1 MPSRF
6 FPDVESGASR
16 GPRGRGRVERARRP
30 VRGGDG
36 GDRSGRGRGRVD
48 TGVARTRTRRS
59 VRRRSRRDWR
69 FARATSRFV
78 RAGGRAGS
86 VAVEGAVEDARS
98 RFRAGVVVAVRLRRA
113 DDVGVFL
120 LGERGVGARGWEF
133 RAGGWSRGLAGPRRR
148 GRGRAAGGE
157 ADGAS
162 RGCTRESWIR
172 DSGVAFGRVVAGDGG
187 REDRHGARARVSDG
201 SFPRGCPTAREWTRA
216 ERESNGAGREI
227 ATPTRA
233 RS

>member
-1 MPSRF
+1 MSRAALPGAHAGADASSARGDPSEEETGETV
-6 FPDVESGASR
+6 PDGDVDASTPVSR
-16 GPRGRGRVERARRP
+16 ERERDAP
-30 VRGGDG
+30 SDVGL
-36 GDRSGRGRGRVD
+36 VAI
-48 TGVARTRTRRS
+48 ARTTRA
-59 VRRRSRRDWR
+59 
-69 FARATSRFV
+69 FRFV